1 MMMLIVVVVLLV
13 VGVLNSFAADLKLD
27 AGYQDH
33 TEDVA
38 DDDDD
43 KADSDIDDSALEI
56 RV

>member
-1 MMMLIVVVVLLV
+1 MMMLIVLVLVV

-33 TEDVA
+33 AEDVA